1 VSVVDNSVFC
11 WWTECK
17 FCIRY
22 CIAVTLVE
30 RQLFHS
36 TFKLFTASLI
46 FEFTHLVVM
55 CAQYGQYS
63 IDGVELYGVKTFGKY
78 CAILLCVIT
87 IATDDTVTYG

>member
-1 VSVVDNSVFC
+1 
-11 WWTECK
+11 
-17 FCIRY
+17 
-22 CIAVTLVE
+22 
-30 RQLFHS
+30 
-36 TFKLFTASLI
+36 
-46 FEFTHLVVM
+46 M